1 MAPEHPHAWREER
14 NKNNGTCRCRRSLGA
29 SDGGSKRNTM
39 KRIILSG
46 GGTGGH
52 IYPAVAV
59 AEALRRR
66 FGEEV
71 ELLFVGAEGKMEMEK
86 VPALGYRIVGLP
98 IAGLQRRLEWR
109 NLLVPFKVL
118 RSIRQARNVIRSF
131 GADVVVG
138 FGGYASAPVLWAAQR
153 MGVPTVIQEQNSY
166 AGVTNKIL
174 ARGACRI
181 CTAYEGMERFFP
193 KEKIVLTG
201 NPLRGRFSKS
211 GTPRAEALD
220 YFGFTPGRKV
230 VLVVGGSLGTRSL
243 NEMMKTWLLSLG
255 GGEAPVQVIWQ
266 TGKYY
271 EREMQAF
278 LAAHPV
284 RGIWQGAFIER
295 MDYFDAHG
303 CRSADHGLDEAV
315 YREASETELEAI
327 YAKAL
332 AGEKVTKAEQEA
344 YQTALLLLCGAEY
357 AKRGWVWQIHY
368 SCLRNPNS
376 RMFAK
381 LGPDMG
387 FDSMNEAPGAS
398 ALARLLDTLDH
409 EEKLPKTI
417 LYSLNPGEN
426 EMLDALIGAFQ
437 GPEIPGKIQHG
448 SAWWFNDTESGMRAH
463 LTSLANLSILG
474 NFVGMLTDSRSLLS
488 YARHEYFRR
497 VLCDWIGNL
506 FEHGEYHCDLPQI
519 ERIVRGV
526 CYENAKL
533 YFNL

>member
-1 MAPEHPHAWREER
+1 MAPAHPHARREER

-295 MDYFDAHG
+295 MDYAYAAVDLVIS
-303 CRSADHGLDEAV
+303 RSGACTVSELCLVAKPVLFVPSPNVAEDHQTKNA
-315 YREASETELEAI
+315 R
-327 YAKAL
+327 AL
-332 AGEKVTKAEQEA
+332 ADKGA
-344 YQTALLLLCGAEY
+344 ALLVPDAVCRTEAMPRALELLADEE
-357 AKRGWVWQIHY
+357 A
-368 SCLRNPNS
+368 LRRMS
-376 RMFAK
+376 R
-381 LGPDMG
+381 
-387 FDSMNEAPGAS
+387 NIE
-398 ALARLLDTLDH
+398 ALAR
-409 EEKLPKTI
+409 P
-417 LYSLNPGEN
+417 
-426 EMLDALIGAFQ
+426 DAA
-437 GPEIPGKIQHG
+437 
-448 SAWWFNDTESGMRAH
+448 
-463 LTSLANLSILG
+463 
-474 NFVGMLTDSRSLLS
+474 
-488 YARHEYFRR
+488 
-497 VLCDWIGNL
+497 
-506 FEHGEYHCDLPQI
+506 
-519 ERIVRGV
+519 ERIVDEIVRV
-526 CYENAKL
+526 MKR
-533 YFNL
+533 